1 MGMQSAGAAVARPQA
16 RAATSQTGDTTC
28 TTASNRVT
36 TCTGTYGGSRAWD
49 MTNWNNQTGHELSAQ
64 PVVTVSPTTDLVTQV
79 VHVSWANFT
88 PTLNIGTLEPEP
100 NADDGAVGGG
110 NPLELYNVAIYEC
123 SGTNPTSPV
132 GDGTFPQSKDC
143 YDISDVTQVR
153 ATAGAANGVIAFTSS
168 TGTGQA
174 NVYVE
179 ANAENSFLN
188 CGVSSPC
195 SLVVVPNWG
204 GMDLDPS
211 LGVDKA
217 DCTSHKAD
225 DGDIGDLEAPMA
237 GYQFIG
243 ATCSWDDRIVVPLS
257 FAPSP
262 TNCPTTSTPEFQVD
276 GSPTMEAAMQ
286 QWQAGYCTG
295 SSALSFEYTSQDEYL
310 ARQLFLNGSGA
321 LSASVDM
328 ALVTQPATATDS
340 GGASPNAR
348 QYTYAPLANSAV
360 AFAYYIDNPNTGMPY
375 TNLVLNARLAAKLL
389 TQSYAL
395 EYDCSEP
402 PPPGGNQKPYPA
414 ASSVCDPAV
423 ARSPEAH
430 NPDTIFDDPEF
441 FALNG
446 GDTATNIAQF
456 PHDSVAN
463 TQYGTF
469 LPTVVAG
476 DSDTT
481 YELTGWIASDADAR
495 AFLNGQTVTG
505 NLAGV
510 GQTSMTVNK
519 NYRSITYP
527 VDQFVPL
534 DPGWSVGDLA
544 TNLAENNW
552 TESMQASWNPVAS
565 LDSAAT
571 ALATYQPTAA
581 SPAGACDAGNDGS
594 FPDCGTGGK
603 AGGDWD
609 NPTLAGQFLGQDTL
623 TAVVSEGQATADEFP
638 VFRLVNAAG
647 NAVAPTSTSILAA
660 VSQMT
665 TNADGITQSPN
676 FASKDPDAYPLA
688 MVDYAMVPT
697 CGLSAAKAAAISA
710 FLTDVATKGQTP
722 GYLPGQLA
730 PGYVPLTSRQLGQ
743 LKAAASAV
751 KAQHCVKG
759 GGGPVDGNNGTDTN
773 GTGSTGKG
781 STGGKGG
788 TNPQTAAK
796 LGKGQA
802 HPAGYAVRDP
812 FTAGLTRVILPLLVI
827 MGGVLGLG
835 GPVTYVVGRTGGWS
849 VLYQRIGALPQR
861 IGALPQRIAGLLRG
875 TRARGS

>member
-1 MGMQSAGAAVARPQA
+1 MQSAGAAVARPQV
-16 RAATSQTGDTTC
+16 RLATTSKTGDTTC
-28 TTASNRVT
+28 TTASSRVT

-49 MTNWNNQTGHELSAQ
+49 MTNWNKQTGKELSAQ

-123 SGTNPTSPV
+123 RGTNPQSPV
-132 GDGTFPQSKDC
+132 GDGTFPESKDC

-168 TGTGQA
+168 NGTGQA

-188 CGVSSPC
+188 CGVNSPC

-204 GMDLDPS
+204 GLDLDPS
-211 LGVDKA
+211 LGVDKS
-217 DCTSHKAD
+217 DCTSHLAD
-225 DGDIGDLEAPMA
+225 DGDITDLETPMA
-237 GYQFIG
+237 GYEFIG
-243 ATCSWDDRIVVPLS
+243 ATCSWADRIVVPLS
-257 FAPSP
+257 FGPSP
-262 TNCPTTSTPEFQVD
+262 TNCPTTNTPVFQVD
-276 GSPTMEAAMQ
+276 GSPAMEAAME

-295 SSALSFEYTSQDEYL
+295 PSALSFEYTSQDEYL

-328 ALVTQPATATDS
+328 ALVTQPATAADS
-340 GGASPNAR
+340 GGASPTAR

-375 TNLVLNARLAAKLL
+375 TDLVLNARLAAKLL

-402 PPPGGNQKPYPA
+402 PPPGGDQKPYPA

-423 ARSPEAH
+423 ARSPKAH

-446 GDTATNIAQF
+446 GDTAANIAQF
-456 PHDSVAN
+456 PRDSVAN

-469 LPTVVAG
+469 VPTVVSG
-476 DSDTT
+476 DSDIT
-481 YELTGWIASDADAR
+481 YELTGWIASDANAS

-505 NLAGV
+505 NLPGV
-510 GQTSMTVNK
+510 GQTSMVVNK
-519 NYRSITYP
+519 NYRGITYP
-527 VDQFVPL
+527 TDQFVPL
-534 DPGWSVGDLA
+534 DPGWSVGNLA

-565 LDSAAT
+565 LDSVAT
-571 ALATYQPTAA
+571 ALATYQPSAA

-609 NPTLAGQFLGQDTL
+609 NPTLAGQFLGQNTL
-623 TAVVSEGQATADEFP
+623 TAVVSESQAAADEFP
-638 VFRLVNAAG
+638 VFRLVNADG
-647 NAVAPTSTSILAA
+647 KAVAPTSTSILAA

-697 CGLSAAKAAAISA
+697 CGLSAAKASAISA

-730 PGYVPLTSRQLGQ
+730 PGYVPLTSHQLGQ

-759 GGGPVDGNNGTDTN
+759 GGGPTGGDNGTGTG

-781 STGGKGG
+781 SPGGKGG

-796 LGKGQA
+796 LSKGQA
-802 HPAGYAVRDP
+802 HPAGYAVKDP
-812 FTAGLTRVILPLLVI
+812 FTAGLARLILPLLVI

-849 VLYQRIGALPQR
+849 VLYQRVGTLPQR
-861 IGALPQRIAGLLRG
+861 AAGLVRG
-875 TRARGS
+875 TRVRGP